1 MDLYY
6 PIVLTF
12 VSFLYSVSLWFSG
25 QKLEGIF
32 VGIRVPSILTM
43 AVAIRQRRND
53 FFREQP
59 LREEDIITLKEKE
72 SDEFTTPLGMFIIGF
87 IIFALYLWGLLT
99 MIVRSHKKQRE
110 EFLNDPERFRK
121 RTIKDS
127 K

>member
-1 MDLYY
+1 
-6 PIVLTF
+6 
-12 VSFLYSVSLWFSG
+12 
-25 QKLEGIF
+25 
-32 VGIRVPSILTM
+32 M

-53 FFREQP
+53 FFRETFL

-72 SDEFTTPLGMFIIGF
+72 SDEFTTLLGMFIIGF

-110 EFLNDPERFRK
+110 EFLNDPEIQ